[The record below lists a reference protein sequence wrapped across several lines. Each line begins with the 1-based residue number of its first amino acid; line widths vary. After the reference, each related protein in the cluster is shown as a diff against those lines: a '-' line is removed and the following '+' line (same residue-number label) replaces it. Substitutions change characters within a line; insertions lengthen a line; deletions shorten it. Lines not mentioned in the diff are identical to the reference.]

1 MSPRGRGGPSG
12 SPQPAK
18 NKKQVPQ
25 PRNEPMAASRVTS
38 ARSARGPFL
47 LIWASVV
54 LVALLAG
61 FVDRARAQTDD
72 AVFVEAIRA
81 LEAKSFNA
89 KADAVVAL
97 GELGDDRA
105 IPVLEA
111 LGEGNL
117 YRRQGDGAVF
127 IAERQQD
134 RSYKLTDPLT
144 GDAAGIVAGSEIK
157 KIIANNK
164 VRGQI
169 RGALGQLA
177 LFSANPA
184 QREAAVDNV
193 IASPTPDSLELL
205 KRVRERETD
214 RRVRERLEVAIAM
227 FELGSEDRKVRLA
240 AVSALSGLSS
250 PDVKSVLEGRLLKD
264 DSGSFI
270 EPDEEVRTAV
280 ANAIDD
286 INDRLVLFEIA
297 ENLIFGLSLG
307 SVLLL
312 AAIGLS
318 ITFGVM
324 GVINMAH
331 GEMIMLGAY
340 TSFLVQ
346 EFFRASMPAEAFGF
360 YLVAAIPV
368 AFMIAAFFGILIE
381 RGCIRFLYGRPLETL
396 LATWGVSLILQ
407 QLVRSLFG
415 ANNREVANP
424 DWIAGAVSLG
434 GGVSV
439 TLNRVYIVIFSLM
452 VVAALAAFIRY
463 SRFGLQMRAVTQNR
477 GMASSMGIR
486 TGQVD
491 ALTFAL
497 GSGIAGVAGVALS
510 QISNV
515 SPNLGQNFIVDS
527 FMVVVF
533 GGVGS
538 LWGTIV
544 GAFSLGIINK
554 FLEPVSGAILGKV
567 VVLVIIILF
576 IQKRPRGLFALKGRA
591 AEA

>member
-1 MSPRGRGGPSG
+1 MSDSFKVG
-12 SPQPAK
+12 
-18 NKKQVPQ
+18 
-25 PRNEPMAASRVTS
+25 
-38 ARSARGPFL
+38 ARSSRAILRLIFL
-47 LIWASVV
+47 TA
-54 LVALLAG
+54 ALLFLPQVSVQAQSNDAAFAEAVAALNARSFSAKGAAVEKLAG
-61 FVDRARAQTDD
+61 
-72 AVFVEAIRA
+72 
-81 LEAKSFNA
+81 
-89 KADAVVAL
+89 
-97 GELGDDRA
+97 LGDPRA

-111 LGEGNL
+111 LGDGSL
-117 YRRQGDGAVF
+117 YTLKGEDTVV
-127 IAERQQD
+127 IAERQG
-134 RSYKLTDPLT
+134 RIYTASDPVT
-144 GDAAGIVAGSEIK
+144 GQTLGEKSSGDLK
-157 KIIANNK
+157 KIVANNK
-164 VRGQI
+164 LRGQI

-177 LFSANPA
+177 LTSSDPDLRL
-184 QREAAVDNV
+184 QAVENI
-193 IASPTPDSLELL
+193 IASPSEDSLATL
-205 KRVRERETD
+205 KQAREREAED
-214 RRVRERLEVAIAM
+214 NIRARIDIAIATM
-227 FELGSEDRKVRLA
+227 ELEAADPAIRRA
-240 AVSALSGLSS
+240 AVAQLADSTD
-250 PDVKSVLEGRLLKD
+250 PDIKSLLERRLL
-264 DSGSFI
+264 DSGETDPEI
-270 EPDEEVRTAV
+270 RAIVEKAV
-280 ANAIDD
+280 DD
-286 INDRLVLFEIA
+286 INDRLALFGLA
-297 ENLIFGLSLG
+297 EDLIFGISLG

-312 AAIGLS
+312 AAIGLA

-340 TSFLVQ
+340 TTFVVQ
-346 EFFRASMPAEAFGF
+346 EIFRSTMPPDAFGF
-360 YLVAAIPV
+360 YLLAAIP
-368 AFMIAAFFGILIE
+368 AAFVVAAAFGVLIE

-424 DWIAGAVSLG
+424 DWIAGAISIG

-439 TLNRVYIVIFSLM
+439 TVNRVYIVLFCIA

-477 GMASSMGIR
+477 SMASAMGIR
-486 TGQVD
+486 TGQID

-544 GAFSLGIINK
+544 GAFGLGIVNK

>member
-1 MSPRGRGGPSG
+1 MGT
-12 SPQPAK
+12 
-18 NKKQVPQ
+18 V
-25 PRNEPMAASRVTS
+25 
-38 ARSARGPFL
+38 L
-47 LIWASVV
+47 LS
-54 LVALLAG
+54 LALLAAAFLPATAQTANDDSFAQAVQALDARKFSDKAG
-61 FVDRARAQTDD
+61 AIEALSVLGDARAIL
-72 AVFVEAIRA
+72 VLRA
-81 LEAKSFNA
+81 F
-89 KADAVVAL
+89 AD
-97 GELGDDRA
+97 GR
-105 IPVLEA
+105 
-111 LGEGNL
+111 L
-117 YRRQGDGAVF
+117 YRRKADKLVIIGDRDGDIFNLTSPVT
-127 IAERQQD
+127 AEIIGTAT
-134 RSYKLTDPLT
+134 S
-144 GDAAGIVAGSEIK
+144 GEIK

-164 VRGQI
+164 LRGQI
-169 RGALGQLA
+169 RGVLGQLA
-177 LFSANPA
+177 LFSPNADD
-184 QREAAVDNV
+184 RLDAARNV
-193 IASPTPDSLELL
+193 IASPSEDALGLL
-205 KRVRERETD
+205 KRARDRETVSKIRDTLETGIAVLELASDD
-214 RRVRERLEVAIAM
+214 RAL
-227 FELGSEDRKVRLA
+227 RLA
-240 AVSALSGLSS
+240 AVATLADRSDPDIKSAL
-250 PDVKSVLEGRLLKD
+250 EQRLLAAN
-264 DSGSFI
+264 GEFN
-270 EPDEEVRTAV
+270 EPDAEVRAALTEAV
-280 ANAIDD
+280 DD
-286 INDRLVLFEIA
+286 INDRLALFGLA

-312 AAIGLS
+312 AAIGLA

-340 TSFLVQ
+340 TTFLVQ
-346 EFFRASMPAEAFGF
+346 EIFRSTISPEYFGM
-360 YLVAAIPV
+360 YVLVSIP
-368 AFMIAAFFGILIE
+368 AAFFVAAAFGVLIE

-407 QLVRSLFG
+407 QFVRTLFG
-415 ANNREVANP
+415 ANNQEVANP
-424 DWIAGAVSLG
+424 DWLSGAISFG
-434 GGVSV
+434 GGVSITV
-439 TLNRVYIVIFSLM
+439 NRLYIIIFALM

-477 GMASSMGIR
+477 GMASAMGIR

-515 SPNLGQNFIVDS
+515 SPNLGQNFVVDS

-544 GAFSLGIINK
+544 GAFSLGIVNK

-591 AEA
+591 AEG

>member
-1 MSPRGRGGPSG
+1 MSDCFKVG
-12 SPQPAK
+12 
-18 NKKQVPQ
+18 
-25 PRNEPMAASRVTS
+25 
-38 ARSARGPFL
+38 ARSSRAFL
-47 LIWASVV
+47 RLIFLTA
-54 LVALLAG
+54 ALLFLPQVSVQAQSNDAAFAEAVAALDARSFAAKGAAVEKLAG
-61 FVDRARAQTDD
+61 
-72 AVFVEAIRA
+72 
-81 LEAKSFNA
+81 
-89 KADAVVAL
+89 
-97 GELGDDRA
+97 LGDPRA

-111 LGEGNL
+111 LG
-117 YRRQGDGAVF
+117 DGSLFTLKGENTVV
-127 IAERQQD
+127 IAERQG
-134 RSYKLTDPLT
+134 RIYNASDPVT
-144 GDAAGIVAGSEIK
+144 GQTLGEKSSGDLK
-157 KIIANNK
+157 KIVANNK
-164 VRGQI
+164 LRGQI

-177 LFSANPA
+177 LTSSDPDLRL
-184 QREAAVDNV
+184 QAVENI
-193 IASPTPDSLELL
+193 IASPSGDSLGTL
-205 KRVRERETD
+205 KQAREREVED
-214 RRVRERLEVAIAM
+214 KIRASIDIAIATM
-227 FELGSEDRKVRLA
+227 ELEAADPAIRRA
-240 AVSALSGLSS
+240 AVAQLAGSTD
-250 PDVKSVLEGRLLKD
+250 PDIKSLLERRLL
-264 DSGSFI
+264 DSGETDPEI
-270 EPDEEVRTAV
+270 RVIVEKAV
-280 ANAIDD
+280 DD
-286 INDRLVLFEIA
+286 INDRLALFGVA
-297 ENLIFGLSLG
+297 EDLIFGISLG

-312 AAIGLS
+312 AAIGLA

-340 TSFLVQ
+340 TTFVVQ
-346 EFFRASMPAEAFGF
+346 EIFRSTMPPDAFGF
-360 YLVAAIPV
+360 YLLAAIP
-368 AFMIAAFFGILIE
+368 AAFVVAAAFGVLIE

-424 DWIAGAVSLG
+424 DWIAGAISIG

-439 TLNRVYIVIFSLM
+439 TVNRVYIVLFCIA

-477 GMASSMGIR
+477 SMASAMGIR
-486 TGQVD
+486 TGQID

-544 GAFSLGIINK
+544 GAFGLGIVNK

>member
-1 MSPRGRGGPSG
+1 M
-12 SPQPAK
+12 
-18 NKKQVPQ
+18 
-25 PRNEPMAASRVTS
+25 TTCH
-38 ARSARGPFL
+38 ARGAVCLHRFSAIIGTVL
-47 LIWASVV
+47 LS
-54 LVALLAG
+54 LALLAAA
-61 FVDRARAQTDD
+61 FLPATAQTANDD
-72 AVFVEAIRA
+72 SFAQAVQALDARKFSDKAGAIEA
-81 LEAKSFNA
+81 LSVL
-89 KADAVVAL
+89 AD
-97 GELGDDRA
+97 ERA
-105 IPVLEA
+105 ILVLQA
-111 LGEGNL
+111 FADGRL
-117 YRRQGDGAVF
+117 YRRKADKLVIIGDRDGDIFNLTSPVT
-127 IAERQQD
+127 AEIIGTAT
-134 RSYKLTDPLT
+134 S
-144 GDAAGIVAGSEIK
+144 GEIK

-164 VRGQI
+164 LRGQI
-169 RGALGQLA
+169 RGVLGQLA
-177 LFSANPA
+177 LFSPNADD
-184 QREAAVDNV
+184 RLDAARNV
-193 IASPTPDSLELL
+193 IASPTADALGLL
-205 KRVRERETD
+205 KRARDREAVSKIRDTLETG
-214 RRVRERLEVAIAM
+214 IAVL
-227 FELGSEDRKVRLA
+227 ELGSDDRALRMA
-240 AVSALSGLSS
+240 AVATLADRSDPDIKSAL
-250 PDVKSVLEGRLLKD
+250 EQRLLE
-264 DSGSFI
+264 SNGEFI
-270 EPDEEVRTAV
+270 ERDPEVRAALTEAV
-280 ANAIDD
+280 DD
-286 INDRLVLFEIA
+286 INDRLALFGLA

-312 AAIGLS
+312 AAIGLA

-340 TSFLVQ
+340 TTFVVQ
-346 EFFRASMPAEAFGF
+346 EIFRSTISPEYFGM
-360 YLVAAIPV
+360 YVLVSIP
-368 AFMIAAFFGILIE
+368 AAFFVAAAFGVLIE

-407 QLVRSLFG
+407 QLVRTLFG
-415 ANNREVANP
+415 ANNQEVANP
-424 DWIAGAVSLG
+424 DWISGAVSFG
-434 GGVSV
+434 GGVSITV
-439 TLNRVYIVIFSLM
+439 NRIYIIIFAIM

-515 SPNLGQNFIVDS
+515 SPNLGQNFVVDS

-544 GAFSLGIINK
+544 GAFSLGIVNK

-591 AEA
+591 AES

>member
-1 MSPRGRGGPSG
+1 VRR
-12 SPQPAK
+12 A
-18 NKKQVPQ
+18 
-25 PRNEPMAASRVTS
+25 TS
-38 ARSARGPFL
+38 LPITLGLHPLIRATLL
-47 LIWASVV
+47 LIT
-54 LVALLAG
+54 LLAVLAG
-61 FVDRARAQTDD
+61 PVGAQD
-72 AVFVEAIRA
+72 ADAQFAEAVRA
-81 LEAKSFNA
+81 LDARNFNA
-89 KADAVVAL
+89 KAEAVVAL
-97 GELGDDRA
+97 GELGDERA

-111 LGEGNL
+111 FGDGQL
-117 YRRQGDGAVF
+117 YRRKSDSAIF
-127 IAERQQD
+127 IVA
-134 RSYKLTDPLT
+134 RSNDNFDLIDPLT
-144 GDAAGIVAGSEIK
+144 GEAAGTVARTAMK
-157 KIIANNK
+157 KIVANNK

-169 RGALGQLA
+169 RGVLGQLA
-177 LFSANPA
+177 LFSADAA
-184 QREAAVDNV
+184 QREAAVNKV
-193 IASPTPDSLELL
+193 IASPSADALDLL
-205 KRVRERETD
+205 KRVRERETHPG
-214 RRVRERLEVAIAM
+214 VRGRLDVGIAM
-227 FELGSEDRKVRLA
+227 LELNADDPAVRAA
-240 AVSALSGLSS
+240 AVSSLSGLSS
-250 PDVKSVLEGRLLKD
+250 PEVKSALERRLLKNGD
-264 DSGSFI
+264 GVFN
-270 EPDEEVRTAV
+270 EPDEEVRVAV
-280 ANAIDD
+280 AEAIDD
-286 INDRLVLFEIA
+286 INDRLALFGIA

-312 AAIGLS
+312 AAIGLA

-340 TSFLVQ
+340 TAFLVQ
-346 EFFRASMPAEAFGF
+346 EFFRASMPAEAFGW

-368 AFMIAAFFGILIE
+368 AFVVAAAFGILIE

-439 TLNRVYIVIFSLM
+439 TLNRVYIIIFCLM

-477 GMASSMGIR
+477 SMASSMGIR
-486 TGQVD
+486 TGHVD

-544 GAFSLGIINK
+544 GAFSLGIVNK

-567 VVLVIIILF
+567 VVLIIIILF